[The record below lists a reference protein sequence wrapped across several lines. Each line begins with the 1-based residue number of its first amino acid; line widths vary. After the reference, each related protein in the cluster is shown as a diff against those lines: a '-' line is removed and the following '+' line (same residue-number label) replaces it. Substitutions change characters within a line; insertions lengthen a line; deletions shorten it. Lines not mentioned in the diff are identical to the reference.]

1 MANVRSDTPHA
12 DLGSLWRLHE
22 LSIQLT
28 AASNIHFVCETA
40 LNAVMELAHADL
52 GDLLL
57 VDEREG
63 GVSVVAHRGLDQGYL
78 NYISSAA
85 ARSSW
90 VSGRAIQRQARVSVE
105 DIDVDPAWSAQRNIA
120 ARAGFR
126 AMQVMPLLRR
136 GSGAAIGAVAVHYH
150 DPHRTSESELQ
161 LCDLYVQQAADV
173 IEFRLSEQRLL
184 QSHERLQAAAD
195 LLKLGL
201 YAWNPQTGVL
211 ECDGRIKVMWGL
223 HPNATVNCREW
234 HDRIHPDDVARVDA
248 AVAHSVE
255 PSGDGVYELEYR
267 VNGADGVER
276 WISAYGR
283 TSFSG
288 GRAIGFVGVAR
299 DITPRKAAEARLR
312 ESEARLSAILR
323 QAPVGVAL
331 IDTHGHFLLRGGL
344 LGSLWDSVMPSLDVN
359 QSRRWRAYD
368 TAGDLLRPENY
379 PEVRALRGETV
390 AHDFMH
396 TADDGRETWIRV
408 DAAPFREAADEIV
421 GAVAI
426 LQNIHA
432 EKRSELAIRESEERF
447 RQFAEHST
455 SVLWILDVET
465 RQFEYVSPAHEII
478 FGQPREQING
488 YWLTAIHPE
497 DRDHAAAEL
506 ERALQGELIVQE
518 YRVLRPNGTL
528 RSLRE
533 TMFPIRDQS
542 GQVKRIGGIVQD
554 ITIKNASQVYVIGRL
569 AGAAQVSRLLLR
581 ADYNVKSFDSGA
593 KFLEM
598 ASVLAPG
605 CVVYDARQS
614 AAGLVET
621 LRCFTAR
628 RSDLPVIVLGKAS
641 GDVTQVVQVMKAGA
655 IDWLEMVEGDELLT
669 AVASALAEVRC
680 ATEDQ
685 RDTNF
690 ARARIA
696 GMSDRERQVLEHL
709 MAGGTNK
716 EIARQLGISP
726 RTVELH
732 RASVMERLGV
742 KTLPEAV
749 LMAAA
754 AGVRPTMSWRRPSL
768 SGRG

>member
-12 DLGSLWRLHE
+12 DLGSLWRLLE

-63 GVSVVAHRGLDQGYL
+63 SVSVVAHRGLDQGYL
-78 NYISSAA
+78 NYIGSAD

-90 VSGRAIQRQARVSVE
+90 VSGRAIQRRARVSVE
-105 DIDVDPAWSAQRNIA
+105 DIDVDPAWSAQRGIA

-126 AMQVMPLLRR
+126 AMQAMPLLRR
-136 GSGAAIGAVAVHYH
+136 SSGAAIGAVAVHYH
-150 DPHRTSESELQ
+150 YPHRTSESELQ

-223 HPNATVNCREW
+223 PPNATVNCREW
-234 HDRIHPDDVARVDA
+234 HDRIHPDDMARIDA

-276 WISAYGR
+276 WISARGR

-288 GRAIGFVGVAR
+288 GRAIGFVGVAH
-299 DITPRKAAEARLR
+299 DITTRRAAEARLR

-331 IDTHGHFLLRGGL
+331 IDTHGRFLLRGGL
-344 LGSLWDSVMPSLDVN
+344 LGSLWDSVIPSLDVN

-432 EKRSELAIRESEERF
+432 EKRSEQAIRESEEQF

-455 SVLWILDVET
+455 NVLWILDVET
-465 RQFEYVSPAHEII
+465 RQFRNVSPAYEII
-478 FGQPREQING
+478 FGQPRQQING

-497 DRDHAAAEL
+497 DRDHAATEL
-506 ERALQGELIVQE
+506 ERALQGEPVVQE
-518 YRVLRPNGTL
+518 YRVLRRNGIL

-569 AGAAQVSRLLLR
+569 AGAAQISRLLLR

-593 KFLEM
+593 KFLEI

-641 GDVTQVVQVMKAGA
+641 GDVTQVVKVMKAGA
-655 IDWLEMVEGDELLT
+655 IDWLEMVEEGDELLI
-669 AVASALAEVRC
+669 AVASALAEVRR
-680 ATEDQ
+680 ATEHQ
-685 RDTNF
+685 RDTDF

-709 MAGGTNK
+709 LAGGTNK

-754 AGVRPTMSWRRPSL
+754 AGVRPTMSWRRH
-768 SGRG
+768 GARG